1 METAADVLKEI
12 EQRSRWEFLP
22 IIGAEK
28 AAFLEQLVRDK
39 RPCRA
44 IEVGVMTGYTTIV
57 IAKNLPSGCHLLGIE
72 ISEDMAR
79 QAEANLARSGFGKTV
94 MVIRGDARERL
105 ADATGTF
112 DLVFLDA
119 QKSQYLSYL
128 KKLEPKLNPG
138 AVIVAN
144 GVAQFRRE
152 SLGYLD
158 YVRKSDRYQ
167 SSSRVFGGDAME
179 VSIFKG

>member
-1 METAADVLKEI
+1 MANAAEVLRDI

-22 IIGAEK
+22 IIGRDK

-39 RPCRA
+39 KPCRA
-44 IEVGVMTGYTTIV
+44 IEVGVMTGYTSIV
-57 IAKNLPSGCHLLGIE
+57 IASNLPSGCRLVGIE
-72 ISEDMAR
+72 ISEDLAR
-79 QAEANLARSGFGKTV
+79 RAEENLARAGVGGSV
-94 MVIRGDARERL
+94 SVIRGDARERL
-105 ADATGTF
+105 EDASGSF

-144 GVAQFRRE
+144 GVAQFRKE

-158 YVRKSDRYQ
+158 YVRKSERYQ
-167 SSSRVFGGDAME
+167 SSSHVFGDDAVE